1 MDAGVVIDY
10 VSFSLLV
17 LAALGWLVGNAVL
30 PPPSACTLYNGRW
43 APEQTQ
49 CTNEPQTFDHTMLS
63 CIDYLGVS
71 VRTDEERYIAWFK
84 TTYLSNETMPMEEEF
99 YPGGG

>member
-1 MDAGVVIDY
+1 MDVGVVIDG

-30 PPPSACTLYNGRW
+30 PPPSACTFYNGRW

-49 CTNEPQTFDHTMLS
+49 CTNEPQSFDYTMLS
-63 CIDYLGVS
+63 CIDYLGIS
-71 VRTDEERYIAWFK
+71 VRTDEERYIAWFN
-84 TTYLSNETMPMEEEF
+84 TTYLSNETMPAEEEF